1 MFIVDWKLA
10 LLSLG
15 SLPIGL
21 LAMGAMFKIGMKEMS
36 NYYASAQK
44 MNNTIIE
51 YVNGMEVV
59 KVFNRDGESYHR
71 FENDI
76 RGYRDF
82 TLAWY
87 KACWPWM
94 ALYNSILPC
103 VALLTLPFGSWL
115 VLHNYSSLP
124 DLVIIRNWYSAFTGF
139 GVCLNF
145 TTNQL

>member
-1 MFIVDWKLA
+1 
-10 LLSLG
+10 
-15 SLPIGL
+15 
-21 LAMGAMFKIGMKEMS
+21 
-36 NYYASAQK
+36 

-94 ALYNSILPC
+94 ALYNSILP
-103 VALLTLPFGSWL
+103 VSYTHLK
-115 VLHNYSSLP
+115 
-124 DLVIIRNWYSAFTGF
+124 D
-139 GVCLNF
+139 
-145 TTNQL
+145 